1 MLGARSDRCAG
12 RLAAPRPR
20 RPPSTEAADRPEPPS
35 GRPADGTIGF
45 INGRQ
50 YAIALALL
58 DEGEPVV
65 GILGCP
71 NLERG
76 RPAGE
81 PAADWGPGSMF
92 AAVRGAGAFTGD
104 CLPAGGAQR
113 WADVRFPSERIRMR
127 TPRDAAGGGGGGAG
141 GASAAAFLRSCKFME
156 SVEAGHSNHALASSI
171 AGALSIGADPV
182 RIDSQAKYGA
192 LGRGDGDI
200 YMRFPSRGYREKIW
214 DHAAGYVVITEA
226 GGVVSEGSG
235 GPLDFGLGR
244 FLGTTSGIVAAVP
257 DIHPLLVEA
266 ARGAGA

>member
-12 RLAAPRPR
+12 RRASPRPR

-127 TPRDAAGGGGGGAG
+127 TPRDAPGGGGGAG